1 MKFFV
6 VVFLLFNISNLEVLA
21 HPGPTIEAETADELA
36 DNLLFFRNSMPAG
49 ARQFFNKGIAI
60 MLEGRGDRPAH
71 MLLDGVL
78 VGDILK
84 LGLLA
89 SGREVGFL
97 NDLDWHED
105 EGH

>member
-1 MKFFV
+1 MQFFV
-6 VVFLLFNISNLEVLA
+6 VIFLAFCISIIEVRA

-36 DNLLFFRNSMPAG
+36 DNLLFYRNLMPAG
-49 ARQFFNKGIAI
+49 AKQFFNKGIAI

-71 MLLDGVL
+71 ILLHGVL

-84 LGLLA
+84 LGVLA

-97 NDLDWHED
+97 NDLDWHGG